1 MMKSPVAL
9 DDDVVVPRLVLATE
23 AETEASGG
31 R

>member
-1 MMKSPVAL
+1 MKTSPVAL
-9 DDDVVVPRLVLATE
+9 DDVVVSRLVLATE

>member
-1 MMKSPVAL
+1 MKNLVAL
-9 DDDVVVPRLVLATE
+9 DDVDVSRLVMATE